1 VRLLIQPD
9 DGSAPVVSAIKG
21 ARKSIFVTIFRFDRP
36 AIEKALEGAVA
47 RGVAVHALIAHTNA
61 GGEKPLRKLELR
73 LLNAGLR
80 VSRTDDDL
88 IRYHDKMM
96 VVDNERLY
104 VFGFNFTRLDM
115 EASRS
120 FGAVTKDRKLV
131 QEGVKLFEADAQRQ
145 PYSPGHPLLVVSP
158 ETSRER
164 LSAFIRK
171 AQKQLLIYDPKLS
184 DPAMIRILVDR
195 VKAGVDVRVIGRV
208 GKGGAVITQSK
219 LPKLRLHVRAII
231 RDGRRAFMGSQSL
244 RKLELD
250 GRREVGI
257 IIKDQ
262 PLVKKM
268 AAVFEHDWALTD
280 AAREAA
286 KAERK
291 GEQEAA
297 AAAAR

>member
-1 VRLLIQPD
+1 VRVHIQPD
-9 DGSAPVVSAIKG
+9 DGIAPVVSAIKS
-21 ARKSIFVTIFRFDRP
+21 AKKSVFVTIFRFDRP

-47 RGVAVHALIAHTNA
+47 RGVTVHALIAHTNA

-73 LLNAGLR
+73 FLNAGLT

-88 IRYHDKMM
+88 IRYHNKMM
-96 VVDNERLY
+96 IVDNERLF

-120 FGAVTKDRKLV
+120 FGIMTKDRRIL
-131 QEGVKLFEADAQRQ
+131 QEAIKLFEADAQRQ
-145 PYSPGHPLLVVSP
+145 PYAGGHPLLVVSP
-158 ETSRER
+158 ENARER

-171 AQKQLLIYDPKLS
+171 AGKQLLIYDPKLS
-184 DPAMIRILVDR
+184 DPAMLRILVDR
-195 VKAGVDVRVIGRV
+195 LKAGLDVRVIGRV
-208 GKGGAVITQSK
+208 GKGGAQIPQSK

-231 RDGRRAFMGSQSL
+231 RDGRRAFIGSQSL

-257 IIKDQ
+257 IVKD
-262 PLVKKM
+262 PTVVKKM
-268 AAVFEHDWALTD
+268 AAVFEQDWAQTD
-280 AAREAA
+280 VARETT

-291 GEQEAA
+291 AEQEAA
-297 AAAAR
+297 AATAR